1 MSFPVIEDGIGA
13 IPTVQPIT
21 LDPEGRISAPQAKS
35 LLDVFRGIVAAVNGH
50 LSLGSGIT
58 GHRAGNLDAQYI
70 DFLCPAIRDTE
81 FIVPHGLGRVPVG
94 YVVVRIDRAANV
106 YDSSVGSWSPT
117 LLYLKCD
124 TASASIR
131 LMVW

>member
-1 MSFPVIEDGIGA
+1 
-13 IPTVQPIT
+13 
-21 LDPEGRISAPQAKS
+21 
-35 LLDVFRGIVAAVNGH
+35 
-50 LSLGSGIT
+50 
-58 GHRAGNLDAQYI
+58 LDAQYI